1 MPEAPPVKQKP
12 SYTTD
17 TTYTTGTIQV
27 EVIVMLIDD
36 LLAAGSKKGCCVRKA
51 PILGKKGEGLSMGTA
66 LPSNAELLGNHPG
79 KRRRPVVI
87 VVGGAL
93 WLMPLLW
100 GNRWGREGPWCLRLC
115 LSRLRRRLRKGL
127 RRRGLKRRRRS
138 KGLKRRRRSKGL
150 RRRGLRKG
158 LRCRGRRCSNRDSH
172 VCSTSIAPDAVF
184 SQCGLLLL
192 RCETTKEKVEL
203 CIQDIEGIIGKDGH
217 ALCFKDLA
225 RNEGSAHVIRCD
237 GAECNNPA
245 MHGLRANVSLRI
257 IVHKAL
263 EPDESSLEP
272 LEAAIKEGEGEQ
284 ISTVNV

>member
-1 MPEAPPVKQKP
+1 
-12 SYTTD
+12 
-17 TTYTTGTIQV
+17 
-27 EVIVMLIDD
+27 MLIDD
-36 LLAAGSKKGCCVRKA
+36 LLAAGSKKGCYVRKA
-51 PILGKKGEGLSMGTA
+51 PMLGKKGEGLSMGAA

-87 VVGGAL
+87 VVGGTL

-100 GNRWGREGPWCLRLC
+100 GNSWGMEGPWCLGRLC
-115 LSRLRRRLRKGL
+115 LSKLIRR
-127 RRRGLKRRRRS
+127 
-138 KGLKRRRRSKGL
+138 GL
-150 RRRGLRKG
+150 RRRGLRRRKGLVRRKGLMRRKG
-158 LRCRGRRCSNRDSH
+158 LRLRRRRKGRRCRNRYCH
-172 VCSTSIAPDAVF
+172 ECSTSISPDAVF

-284 ISTVNV
+284 ISTINV